1 MGSLRLTLCAVV
13 AVAAALAPTAHAA
26 DERGVWLTPAIPT
39 PGTDVRLSVRG
50 CAGTSG
56 TAVSDA
62 FVADTRL
69 VGEDGT
75 LTGDTRIR
83 SSSTVGPHA
92 VTVDC
97 DGQEIK
103 GMITVAGPSAP
114 PSPAA
119 TAAPSASV
127 SAQAFPTTTATPS
140 APSSPTAPV
149 QAGGGGTSNA
159 SPSDARVAAP
169 GTWHAVFGLL
179 LAGVAFAAVVAR
191 GVRRSR
197 DTE

>member
-1 MGSLRLTLCAVV
+1 MA
-13 AVAAALAPTAHAA
+13 AVAAALVPTAHAA
-26 DERGVWLTPAIPT
+26 DEQGVSLTPAIPT
-39 PGTDVRLSVRG
+39 PGADVRLSVRG

-103 GMITVAGPSAP
+103 GVITVAGPSAS
-114 PSPAA
+114 PSRAA
-119 TAAPSASV
+119 TAAPSAS
-127 SAQAFPTTTATPS
+127 ARAFPTTTATPS

>member
-26 DERGVWLTPAIPT
+26 DEQGVWLTPAIPT

-103 GMITVAGPSAP
+103 GVITVGGPSAS
-114 PSPAA
+114 PSRAA
-119 TAAPSASV
+119 TAAPSAS
-127 SAQAFPTTTATPS
+127 ARAFPTTTATPS

>member
-1 MGSLRLTLCAVV
+1 MGSLRLTLCAVA
-13 AVAAALAPTAHAA
+13 AVAAALVPTAHAA
-26 DERGVWLTPAIPT
+26 DEQGVSLTPAIPT

-103 GMITVAGPSAP
+103 GVITVGGPSAS
-114 PSPAA
+114 PSRAA
-119 TAAPSASV
+119 TAAPSAS
-127 SAQAFPTTTATPS
+127 ARAFPTTTATPS

>member
-1 MGSLRLTLCAVV
+1 MA
-13 AVAAALAPTAHAA
+13 AVAAALAPTAYAA
-26 DERGVWLTPAIPT
+26 DDQGVSLTPAAPS

-50 CAGTSG
+50 CPGTTG

-62 FVADTRL
+62 FVADARL
-69 VGEDGT
+69 VREGGT

-83 SSSTVGPHA
+83 SSSAAGAHA

-97 DGQEIK
+97 DGQEVK
-103 GMITVAGPSAP
+103 GVVTVAGPSASASGP
-114 PSPAA
+114 AASASPSAQTSPTA
-119 TAAPSASV
+119 TAAPAAS
-127 SAQAFPTTTATPS
+127 
-140 APSSPTAPV
+140 SSPTAPV

-191 GVRRSR
+191 SVRRGR

>member
-1 MGSLRLTLCAVV
+1 MA
-13 AVAAALAPTAHAA
+13 AVAAVLAPTAYAA
-26 DERGVWLTPAIPT
+26 DEQGVSLTPAAPT

-50 CAGTSG
+50 CPGTSG

-83 SSSTVGPHA
+83 SSSTAGSHA

-103 GMITVAGPSAP
+103 GVITVAGPSASP
-114 PSPAA
+114 PPAA
-119 TAAPSASV
+119 SASPSV
-127 SAQAFPTTTATPS
+127 SAQALPTATATPS